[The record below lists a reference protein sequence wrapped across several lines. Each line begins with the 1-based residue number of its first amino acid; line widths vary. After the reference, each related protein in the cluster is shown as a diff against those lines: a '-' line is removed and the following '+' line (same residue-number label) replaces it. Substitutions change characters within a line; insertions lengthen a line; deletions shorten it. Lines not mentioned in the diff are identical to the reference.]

1 VSWQRCRVLV
11 TGAGGFIGSHLT
23 EALVALGAR
32 ARAFVH
38 YRADGSWGWL
48 DSSPCRHDVEVI
60 AGDIRDPED
69 VGRAVRGSEIVFHLA
84 ALITIPY
91 SYSAPKSYLLTN
103 CEGTLHVLQAA
114 RDAGVARLVHTSTSE
129 VYGTARYVPIDEAHP
144 LQAQSPYAASKI
156 AADKLAEAFF
166 HSFGLPVVT
175 LRPFNTFGPR
185 QSTRAVIPAIAAQ
198 CLTGSVV
205 RLGNL
210 EPTRDLS
217 YVADTVDGFLRAA
230 AAPNVV
236 GRTINIGSGRETSIG
251 HLAEMIAAIAERDVV
266 IERDKERVRP
276 ETSEVG
282 RLVADTRT
290 ARELLGWEPNVK
302 LEEGLQ
308 RTINWIQE
316 HLEACR
322 DGAYVV

>member
-1 VSWQRCRVLV
+1 
-11 TGAGGFIGSHLT
+11 
-23 EALVALGAR
+23 
-32 ARAFVH
+32 
-38 YRADGSWGWL
+38 
-48 DSSPCRHDVEVI
+48 
-60 AGDIRDPED
+60 
-69 VGRAVRGSEIVFHLA
+69 
-84 ALITIPY
+84 
-91 SYSAPKSYLLTN
+91 
-103 CEGTLHVLQAA
+103 
-114 RDAGVARLVHTSTSE
+114 
-129 VYGTARYVPIDEAHP
+129 
-144 LQAQSPYAASKI
+144 
-156 AADKLAEAFF
+156 
-166 HSFGLPVVT
+166 
-175 LRPFNTFGPR
+175 
-185 QSTRAVIPAIAAQ
+185 
-198 CLTGSVV
+198 
-205 RLGNL
+205 
-210 EPTRDLS
+210 
-217 YVADTVDGFLRAA
+217 VDGFLRAA
-230 AAPNVV
+230 TAPNVV